1 MDTVVSADIMSGFK
15 QKYQFYKLSLKRLV
29 SHDHF
34 LTLLLVHVAAAPQVE
49 DKAEPGLLF
58 PDDVLSVQRNLL
70 RPGELKL
77 EIGSSFSAVS
87 A

>member
-1 MDTVVSADIMSGFK
+1 MSGIK
-15 QKYQFYKLSLKRLV
+15 QKHQFYKPLLKRLILV
-29 SHDHF
+29 LHDHF
-34 LTLLLVHVAAAPQVE
+34 ITLLLVHIAPAPQVE

-77 EIGSSFSAVS
+77 QIASPFSAVS

>member
-1 MDTVVSADIMSGFK
+1 MSGFK
-15 QKYQFYKLSLKRLV
+15 QKHQFYKLSLKRSILV

-34 LTLLLVHVAAAPQVE
+34 LTLLLVHIAAPPQVE

-70 RPGELKL
+70 RPGELRL
-77 EIGSSFSAVS
+77 DIGSPFSAVS